1 MAADG
6 TGEPSCTAPLSH
18 WRRDHMVTKVVAQ
31 NLNSNFE
38 QLIELIPVTALI
50 VVQYAPFHPLSN
62 MEENSNFV
70 L

>member
-1 MAADG
+1 
-6 TGEPSCTAPLSH
+6 
-18 WRRDHMVTKVVAQ
+18 MVTKVVAQ